1 MRNPRGNCCQ
11 HGRSADQSRH
21 MAMRPSGDPA
31 DARQAGFSNGIL
43 IFEGHLMIEITHY
56 HMFRFSKLEG
66 RQNIPDGIGFAT
78 GNTDKPILKQA
89 IARGHTDVK
98 RLPRKHQINF
108 AVRQQ
113 TWRSL
118 GQRQNI
124 QAQVWEDLSQKSR
137 SFIQTGS
144 HRII

>member
-66 RQNIPDGIGFAT
+66 RQNIPDGTGFAT
-78 GNTDKPILKQA
+78 GNTDKLILKQA
-89 IARGHTDVK
+89 IARGHTDVSDCPAST
-98 RLPRKHQINF
+98 RSTSPF
-108 AVRQQ
+108 ASR
-113 TWRSL
+113 R
-118 GQRQNI
+118 G
-124 QAQVWEDLSQKSR
+124 DLSDRGKTSKR
-137 SFIQTGS
+137 SFGKTSRRSRVASFRQVRTA
-144 HRII
+144 

>member
-56 HMFRFSKLEG
+56 HMVRLCKLEG
-66 RQNIPDGIGFAT
+66 RQNIPDGTGFAT
-78 GNTDKPILKQA
+78 GNTDKLILKQA

-98 RLPRKHQINF
+98 
-108 AVRQQ
+108 
-113 TWRSL
+113 
-118 GQRQNI
+118 
-124 QAQVWEDLSQKSR
+124 
-137 SFIQTGS
+137 
-144 HRII
+144 

>member
-56 HMFRFSKLEG
+56 HMVRFGKLEG
-66 RQNIPDGIGFAT
+66 RQNIPRRDRFRDRQYRQTDPQT
-78 GNTDKPILKQA
+78 GNRAGGIPTSSDCPA
-89 IARGHTDVK
+89 STRSTSPFASRRG
-98 RLPRKHQINF
+98 
-108 AVRQQ
+108 
-113 TWRSL
+113 
-118 GQRQNI
+118 
-124 QAQVWEDLSQKSR
+124 DLSDRGKTSKRRFGKTSR
-137 SFIQTGS
+137 RSRVASFRQVRTA
-144 HRII
+144 